1 VAYGESERERERER
15 ERQKRKH
22 NPKVNDGRIHKKT
35 KQSTYPHVHTLTM
48 PLDIKVKND
57 MPKKPNGIEK

>member
-15 ERQKRKH
+15 EKGKKGSTIQKSTTEES
-22 NPKVNDGRIHKKT
+22 IKT